1 MLCPGCGYGRLGD
14 VRNAANGASTA
25 VFWLAR
31 LAWVLVGVVAPWSA
45 LADGRSTAVS
55 LLLGVSGWT
64 AWTVVLVAVVIP
76 SAVSLTVVRVISP
89 LALVAAVAAGNVPVV
104 IVAAAALVLF
114 SVPDTTDC
122 LVQGGAY
129 GAETRFLLRTP
140 VPYLLPAVLVW
151 ALFVGSMVA
160 GPLLVAARAWVP
172 GAAVTAIGIVL
183 AVRVPRRLHRLSR
196 RWLVIVPAGI
206 VVHDHMVLAETLMV
220 RRSQT
225 RDLSVAAEN
234 GEAAD
239 LTGGVMGSRVIIAL
253 STAEKVILTPIT
265 MRTLGTGEAL
275 HVQMFSVAPR
285 RVRAAHALLVNE
297 RA

>member
-1 MLCPGCGYGRLGD
+1 MKT
-14 VRNAANGASTA
+14 AANGASNI

-31 LAWVLVGVVAPWSA
+31 LVWLLVGFVAPWSS
-45 LADGRSTAVS
+45 LAHGKSNAVS
-55 LLLGVSGWT
+55 TVLNVWGWTGWT
-64 AWTVVLVAVVIP
+64 AVLIGIMVP
-76 SAVSLTVVRVISP
+76 SAISLTVARIIVP
-89 LALVAAVAAGNVPVV
+89 LPVVAAIADGNVPVI
-104 IVAAAALVLF
+104 IVTVAALVLL
-114 SVPDTTDC
+114 SLPDTVDC

-140 VPYLLPAVLVW
+140 VPYLLPALLVW
-151 ALFVGSMVA
+151 GLFVGSA
-160 GPLLVAARAWVP
+160 TGGTLLVAAGRYVTGVP
-172 GAAVTAIGIVL
+172 LTVLGAGL
-183 AVRVPRRLHRLSR
+183 AVLVPRRLHKLAR

-225 RDLSVAAEN
+225 RDIVVATEN

-239 LTGGVMGSRVIIAL
+239 LTGGVLGRRIVVSLLQAD
-253 STAEKVILTPIT
+253 KVILSPIT

-285 RVRAAHALLVNE
+285 RLTAAHAALVNE

>member
-1 MLCPGCGYGRLGD
+1 MNYVRRLRVLSAIASLFLLLVSAGQ
-14 VRNAANGASTA
+14 AAAQGVTTA
-25 VFWLAR
+25 GIQ
-31 LAWVLVGVVAPWSA
+31 GVVKDA
-45 LADGRSTAVS
+45 
-55 LLLGVSGWT
+55 
-64 AWTVVLVAVVIP
+64 
-76 SAVSLTVVRVISP
+76 
-89 LALVAAVAAGNVPVV
+89 
-104 IVAAAALVLF
+104 
-114 SVPDTTDC
+114 
-122 LVQGGAY
+122 QGG
-129 GAETRFLLRTP
+129 
-140 VPYLLPAVLVW
+140 VI
-151 ALFVGSMVA
+151 
-160 GPLLVAARAWVP
+160 P

-225 RDLSVAAEN
+225 RDLSVAIEN

>member
-1 MLCPGCGYGRLGD
+1 MKT
-14 VRNAANGASTA
+14 AANGASNI

-31 LAWVLVGVVAPWSA
+31 LVWLLVGFVAPWSSLAHGKSNAVSAVLNVWGWTGWTAVLVGVMV
-45 LADGRSTAVS
+45 
-55 LLLGVSGWT
+55 
-64 AWTVVLVAVVIP
+64 P
-76 SAVSLTVVRVISP
+76 SAISLTVARIIVP
-89 LALVAAVAAGNVPVV
+89 LPVVAAIADGNVPVAIITV
-104 IVAAAALVLF
+104 AALVLL
-114 SVPDTTDC
+114 SLPDTVDC

-140 VPYLLPAVLVW
+140 VPYLLPALLVW
-151 ALFVGSMVA
+151 GLFVGSA
-160 GPLLVAARAWVP
+160 TGGTLLVAAGRYVTGVP
-172 GAAVTAIGIVL
+172 LTVLGAGL
-183 AVRVPRRLHRLSR
+183 AVLVPRRLHKLAR

-225 RDLSVAAEN
+225 RDIVVAAEN

-239 LTGGVMGSRVIIAL
+239 LTGGVLGRRIVVSLLQAD
-253 STAEKVILTPIT
+253 KVILSPIT

-285 RVRAAHALLVNE
+285 RLAAAHAALVNE